1 LKKIHN
7 INILGQELS
16 VLSDTDD
23 EQVANVIRLVTEK
36 MEEVMKSANNLKIV
50 DVSILVALNFAEQLL
65 QLKRVNE
72 ELCNQLESR
81 TDQLIQII
89 EEAS

>member
-1 LKKIHN
+1 MKKIHN

>member
-1 LKKIHN
+1 MKKRYN
-7 INILGQELS
+7 IKILEQELS

-23 EQVANVIRLVTEK
+23 EQVANVIRFVTEK

-50 DVSILVALNFAEQLL
+50 DVAILAALNFAEELL
-65 QLKRVNE
+65 KLRKVNE
-72 ELCNQLESR
+72 DLCDQLESR
-81 TDQLIQII
+81 TEKLIQLI